1 MLDRKKVYVFTK
13 EWTIDNGLVSRTFVQ
28 GECFVLTGVYFTKL
42 LTSYGS
48 YGITDTSLLTLEE
61 SCKLVENQIPI
72 DSVVRVVR
80 FSDIGGTR
88 WGSDDL
94 MMNTLDKVGVV
105 QSVGMTAD
113 NKEPWYKVKIGGD
126 SCYYDRDSLEITEL
140 DDDETICD
148 DCGRIV
154 SLDDTYTTANDRIIC
169 NDCYDDDYDSCD
181 SCGSVFRNDE
191 TSYIDGQ
198 RICDGCRDSYYS
210 TCPHCDTIFHN
221 DYGVYDDETDATY
234 CSEECLNTA
243 TGGMY
248 FHDYG
253 YKPYPNF
260 HKCAGETVVSG
271 YYGVELELEL
281 DGADRADTA
290 KDITLTGK
298 EFVYCKRDGSLD
310 DGIEIVSHPAT
321 HTYHMTDI
329 WKRIIDTAV
338 EDGMKSETSCGLHI
352 HASRTLFGEHPLSQE
367 LTIAKVLYC
376 FERLWDN
383 IVIFSRRES
392 VSYIEDWA
400 RKSDTGIKGTDDNST
415 VRDKLRTN
423 GPRGRYSAVNLCNS
437 NTIEFRIFAS
447 TTDIED
453 LQGSIGFVHTLIM
466 YCNTHTIK
474 QCQLL
479 TWDTLTKY
487 AFKRSPE
494 FYKLSKK
501 LIKVG
506 N

>member
-1 MLDRKKVYVFTK
+1 MLQRKKVYVFTK
-13 EWTIDNGLVSRTFVQ
+13 EWTLNTGFVSRKFTE
-28 GECFVLTGVYFTKL
+28 GEYFVLSGFVYYKI
-42 LTSYGS
+42 LTSYGTYQLVES
-48 YGITDTSLLTLEE
+48 DMPMLEE

-72 DSVVRVVR
+72 DSVVKVVR
-80 FSDIGGTR
+80 FSDINGTR
-88 WGSDDL
+88 WGSDDS
-94 MMNTLDKVGVV
+94 MAGTLDKVGVV
-105 QSVGMTAD
+105 QSIGMAID
-113 NKEPWYKVKIGGD
+113 NKEPWYKVKVGSD
-126 SCYYDRDSLEITEL
+126 SCYYDRDSLELTEL
-140 DDDETICD
+140 ADDETICN
-148 DCGRIV
+148 DCGKIV
-154 SLDDTYTTANDRIIC
+154 DVSDTYTTNDYRIIC
-169 NDCYDDDYDSCD
+169 SDCYDDNYSTCD
-181 SCGSVFRNDE
+181 DCDRIYPNSEINYIVGSNV
-191 TSYIDGQ
+191 
-198 RICDGCRDSYYS
+198 CDTCRDENYA
-210 TCPHCDTIFHN
+210 TCPHCGEWFN
-221 DYGVYDDETDATY
+221 VESGYRDDENNTMY
-234 CSEECLNTA
+234 CCEECLDA
-243 TGGMY
+243 ETGGRY
-248 FHDYG
+248 FHDYS

-260 HKCAGETVVSG
+260 HKVEGEKLVQG

-298 EFVYCKRDGSLD
+298 EFVYCKRDGSLN

-321 HTYHMTDI
+321 YAFHMTNI
-329 WKRIIDTAV
+329 WKRIINTAV
-338 EDGMKSETSCGLHI
+338 EDGMKAETSCGLHI

-376 FERLWDN
+376 FERLWDT

-400 RKSDTGIKGTDDNST
+400 RKSDTGIVGTDDNST

-437 NTIEFRIFAS
+437 NTVEFRIFAS
-447 TTDIED
+447 TTDVAE

-479 TWDTLTKY
+479 TWNNLTKY